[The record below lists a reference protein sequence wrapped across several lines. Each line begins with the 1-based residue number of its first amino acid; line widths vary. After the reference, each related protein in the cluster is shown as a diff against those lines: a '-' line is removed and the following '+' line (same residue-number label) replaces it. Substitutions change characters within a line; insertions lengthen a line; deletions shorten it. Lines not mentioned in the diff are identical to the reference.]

1 MPLSETFNL
10 LYVMN
15 KSIIILLFLFSFHAT
30 ARDISGTVHFND
42 GRSEKFL
49 NAKHIIGYF
58 QNDRPTYRVGED
70 DRTGYLLTHYNTV
83 YQWVPFR
90 RIDLIA
96 VQEFAFNEEGDLVDV
111 LVEIRLKNGRTMRN
125 RYIGLE
131 RFIVSMD
138 SPVYGTHDE
147 IGLHFRN
154 RLEDRSVLNIRRI
167 VFD

>member
-1 MPLSETFNL
+1 
-10 LYVMN
+10 MN
-15 KSIIILLFLFSFHAT
+15 KVIIFLLFSLCLSFMTNAG
-30 ARDISGTVHFND
+30 DISGTVHFQD

-49 NAKHIIGYF
+49 DAKHIIGYF
-58 QNDRPTYRVGED
+58 RNDRPLYRKGDDDRVGS
-70 DRTGYLLTHYNTV
+70 LLTLQNSAYR
-83 YQWVPFR
+83 WVSFR
-90 RIDLIA
+90 DIA
-96 VQEFAFNEEGDLVDV
+96 SIAIQEFDFDRDGDLTNVR
-111 LVEIRLKNGRTMRN
+111 VEIRLKNGRTMRN

-131 RFIVSMD
+131 RFIVSMG